1 MSALLALFIFAR
13 KINDTIMP
21 LTPLQAKAQKITEE
35 LFRLYPAV
43 ECALNHKTP
52 FQLAVAT
59 ILSAQCTDERV
70 NIVTKDLFRKYK
82 TPKDF
87 AEAKI
92 VEMEK
97 DIKSTGFFRNKA
109 KSILGFSKA
118 VVNEHDGKVPND
130 LGELIKLPGVGRKTA
145 NVILGTGFGIP
156 SGVVVD
162 THVGRLSN
170 RLGLTKHKDAIRIER
185 DLMALLPEESWI
197 NFSHAMIWHG
207 RKVCNARKPKCSQC
221 TLTKLCPKMG
231 VTVSE

>member
-1 MSALLALFIFAR
+1 
-13 KINDTIMP
+13 MP
-21 LTPLQAKAQKITEE
+21 SSSPKNNISKITDE
-35 LFRLYPAV
+35 LFRLYPEV
-43 ECALNHKTP
+43 ECALNHKNP
-52 FQLAVAT
+52 FQLGIAT

-70 NIVTKDLFRKYK
+70 NIVTRDLFKKYK

-92 VEMEK
+92 IEMEK

-109 KSILGFSKA
+109 KSILGFA
-118 VVNEHDGKVPND
+118 GMIVNEYEGKVPNN
-130 LGELIKLPGVGRKTA
+130 LPALIKLPGVGRKTA

-185 DLMALLPEESWI
+185 DLIELVPQKSWI

-221 TLTKLCPKMG
+221 TLSKLCPKTD
-231 VTVSE
+231 VTVSD